1 MTIFLTET
9 YNQTAVQLTTL
20 LQFSS
25 ILFFAGLLGMIYNY
39 KNYLVTMMSV
49 ELMYLG
55 AISSFVFYS
64 SFAHNPSGA
73 IYSLLLLI
81 LAACESAI
89 GLGLLII
96 LYRFGR
102 SIDFSD
108 YESLGG

>member
-1 MTIFLTET
+1 MIHTNLLDKLT
-9 YNQTAVQLTTL
+9 VTL
-20 LQFSS
+20 PNLLLFAFVLFSS
-25 ILFFAGLLGMIYNY
+25 GLLGMVYNY

-55 AISSFVFYS
+55 AISNFVFYG
-64 SFAHNPSGA
+64 SFFSDTRSA
-73 IYSLLLLI
+73 IYGLLTLI

-102 SIDFSD
+102 SIDFSS
-108 YESLGG
+108 YETLKG